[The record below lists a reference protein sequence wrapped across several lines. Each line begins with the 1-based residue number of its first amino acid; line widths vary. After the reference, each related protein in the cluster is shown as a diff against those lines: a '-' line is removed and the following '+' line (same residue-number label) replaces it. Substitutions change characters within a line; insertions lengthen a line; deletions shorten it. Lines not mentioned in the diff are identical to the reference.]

1 MKTFTTLLIILFISL
16 KSTVSWGMSSTF
28 VCNPWTYDD
37 GSKSD
42 ESFIIEIVDDILIE
56 NKIVSYRRVT
66 DGGSSIIYILD
77 DGYPF
82 TLFIHDGDK
91 GFIPHGLVHS
101 NSNFY
106 LTGVDDP
113 FPNIKN
119 LKFFSTSKQTRC
131 KKF

>member
-1 MKTFTTLLIILFISL
+1 MRIIVTFFSALFISL
-16 KSTVSWGMSSTF
+16 LSSPSWSMSSIF

-42 ESFIIEIVDDILIE
+42 ESFIIEIIDDILIE
-56 NKIVSYRRVT
+56 NKSVSYRRVT
-66 DGGSSIIYILD
+66 EGGNSIIYILD

-82 TLFIHDGDK
+82 TLFVHDGDK

-113 FPNIKN
+113 FPNMKN
-119 LKFFSTSKQTRC
+119 LKFFSTLKQTRC
-131 KKF
+131 KKL